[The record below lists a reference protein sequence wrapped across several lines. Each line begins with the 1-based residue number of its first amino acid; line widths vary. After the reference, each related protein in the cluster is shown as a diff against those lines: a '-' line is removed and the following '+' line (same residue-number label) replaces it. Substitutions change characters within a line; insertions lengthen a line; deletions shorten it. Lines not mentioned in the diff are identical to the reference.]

1 MKEYL
6 KTMMEN
12 SNKKSI
18 LQTIVYVIVILLIL
32 DQIYTLT
39 KFAMKYNNAFH
50 YGNGIKNVCNEG
62 YIEYET
68 PRFQLSE
75 RNKDLFIENDTNSS
89 KYTGIFLIICITIL
103 LYFNILVVFSYAS
116 GFIDIESFLSDLKIS
131 SLLSADI
138 TTIIVAIIVKFFKF
152 IDLSDNITN
161 VLKVLF
167 TMIFYLS
174 ILYLVL
180 LLPLYFIIDNQLGFD
195 ISPFSD
201 SHYPKILHGIFILII
216 SIGSFVSTQANQDNN
231 KLPSQISPFAFTLLF
246 TMFFVTFHAVKVV
259 YDIYKKSLKQRKK
272 TYEMTC
278 QQYRDGNSEENQ
290 SLLKEWMNIIYEEL
304 KLFLS
309 NVFWIDPKN
318 DVSLKK
324 IVGLYIAIIV
334 ICVILQIILYIKPE
348 KYLIFNQ
355 FDKDSSSDKN
365 ILYYLVMVPCIIVF
379 VICFVI
385 LITKEYNTFIN
396 KYLIYKPTSIYKSNI
411 SKINKLFNEI
421 IENDKSN
428 IQNNSIC
435 KNVANHIHLV
445 LLSHIFKPST
455 TNDEDS
461 KNLFVPEFEYESGCE
476 SNKHIQYDKIIA
488 YDIENA
494 INSIFFNDTQCSSI
508 DNGLLLSVM
517 KGVIPKYENTI
528 SETDYD
534 NFKSQFVTKLINSI
548 NFAKNGKTY
557 NGDRSI
563 ERTTEYEINN
573 TIVNVDK
580 IKEIDGVSF
589 ALLDDHTKNVV
600 EIVANEY
607 VTFVKYMYN
616 YTLKTINALC
626 KCTST
631 EQYATKGYSVLMNKI
646 DLTITTNTNGA
657 YSLNIKKAFI
667 SRFNEKI
674 KELFDNIN
682 IHLSSNVILSENNY
696 QLTKMIIEN
705 YNNYQDEVYNKF
717 RGRRFSTI
725 NEQSN
730 QLSLDDIAESQA
742 IIDNIYHIIGNNT
755 SDSSDASNTS
765 DSSHTIDDIEESV
778 KEDLEKIRKN
788 YNQMKTK
795 YSEEK
800 FETNPQEIII
810 MSLKLSYLHNH
821 ILNIEKLI
829 NKIINITEY
838 NEIHQEENE
847 KFHTSIKVVTENI
860 FGSKNNDVSYDENY
874 LHYVN
879 NMANKSSYECY
890 VLILIYVFVLLSI
903 SFIQ

>member
-12 SNKKSI
+12 NNKKSI
-18 LQTIVYVIVILLIL
+18 LQTIVYIIVILLIL
-32 DQIYTLT
+32 DQIYALT
-39 KFAMKYNNAFH
+39 KFAIKYNNAFH

-68 PRFQLSE
+68 PRFQLSQKNE
-75 RNKDLFIENDTNSS
+75 DLFIENDINSS
-89 KYTGIFLIICITIL
+89 KYTGIFLIICIIIL

-116 GFIDIESFLSDLKIS
+116 GLIDIESFLSDLKIS
-131 SLLSADI
+131 SLFTADI
-138 TTIIVAIIVKFFKF
+138 TTIIVSIIVKFFKF
-152 IDLSDNITN
+152 IDLSDNMTS

-167 TMIFYLS
+167 TIIFYLS

-180 LLPLYFIIDNQLGFD
+180 LLPLYFILDNQLGID

-201 SHYPKILHGIFILII
+201 SHYPKIVHGIFILII
-216 SIGSFVSTQANQDNN
+216 SIGSFVSTQANQDSN

-259 YDIYKKSLKQRKK
+259 YDIYKKSLKRRKN

-278 QQYRDGNSEENQ
+278 QQYRDGNSEVNE
-290 SLLKEWMNIIYEEL
+290 SLLKEWFKIIYEEL

-324 IVGLYIAIIV
+324 IVGLYVAIII
-334 ICVILQIILYIKPE
+334 ICVILQIILYFKPE
-348 KYLIFNQ
+348 NYLIFNQ
-355 FDKDSSSDKN
+355 FDKDSLSDKN
-365 ILYYLVMVPCIIVF
+365 ILYYLVMVPCMIVF
-379 VICFVI
+379 VVCFII

-411 SKINKLFNEI
+411 SKINTIFNEI

-435 KNVANHIHLV
+435 KNVANNIHLV
-445 LLSHIFKPST
+445 LLSYIFKSSNA
-455 TNDEDS
+455 NDEDS

-476 SNKHIQYDKIIA
+476 TNKYIQYDKIIA
-488 YDIENA
+488 YDIENT
-494 INSIFFNDTQCSSI
+494 INNDNNIFFNDTKCSSI

-517 KGVIPKYENTI
+517 KGVIPKYENVI

-534 NFKSQFVTKLINSI
+534 NFKSQFITKLINAI
-548 NFAKNGKTY
+548 YFAKNGKTY
-557 NGDRSI
+557 SGDRSI

-573 TIVNVDK
+573 TIVNVNM
-580 IKEIDGVSF
+580 IKEIEGVSF

-600 EIVANEY
+600 EFVANEY
-607 VTFVKYMYN
+607 IAFVKYMYN
-616 YTLKTINALC
+616 YTLKTITALC

-646 DLTITTNTNGA
+646 DLTITTNTNGS

-667 SRFNEKI
+667 TRFNEKI
-674 KELFDNIN
+674 KEMFDNIN
-682 IHLSSNVILSENNY
+682 VNLSSSVILSDNNY
-696 QLTKMIIEN
+696 KLSKMIIEN
-705 YNNYQDEVYNKF
+705 YNNYQEEVYNKF
-717 RGRRFSTI
+717 RRQKFLTI
-725 NEQSN
+725 NTQPK
-730 QLSLDDIAESQA
+730 QFSLDDIAESKS
-742 IIDNIYHIIGNNT
+742 IIENINTIIHNDN
-755 SDSSDASNTS
+755 
-765 DSSHTIDDIEESV
+765 IDDIEEPV
-778 KEDLEKIRKN
+778 KENLEKLRKQHSN
-788 YNQMKTK
+788 MNTLYLQQ
-795 YSEEK
+795 K
-800 FETNPQEIII
+800 FETTPQETII
-810 MSLKLSYLHNH
+810 MSFKLSYLHNH
-821 ILNIEKLI
+821 ILNIEKFI
-829 NKIINITEY
+829 NKITNKTEY
-838 NEIHQEENE
+838 NEIYQQQNSEFES
-847 KFHTSIKVVTENI
+847 SIKVVTDVI
-860 FGSKNNDVSYDENY
+860 FGRQKQNDNELYDDPDY
-874 LHYVN
+874 LYYVN

-890 VLILIYVFVLLSI
+890 VLIIIYICVIVSI

>member
-6 KTMMEN
+6 KTMMGN

-18 LQTIVYVIVILLIL
+18 LQAIVYVIVVLLVL

-39 KFAMKYNNAFH
+39 KFAIKYNNAFH
-50 YGNGIKNVCNEG
+50 YGNGIKKVCNEG

-75 RNKDLFIENDTNSS
+75 KNKDLFIENDVNSS

-103 LYFNILVVFSYAS
+103 LYFNIIVVFSYAS
-116 GFIDIESFLSDLKIS
+116 GLIDIDSFLSDLKIS
-131 SLLSADI
+131 SLFSADI

-152 IDLSDNITN
+152 IDLSDNMTN

-167 TMIFYLS
+167 TMMFYLS

-201 SHYPKILHGIFILII
+201 SHYPKIVHGLFILII
-216 SIGSFVSTQANQDNN
+216 SIGSFVSTQTNKDNN

-259 YDIYKKSLKQRKK
+259 HDIYKKSLKRRKM

-278 QQYRDGNSEENQ
+278 QQYRDGNSEENK
-290 SLLKEWMNIIYEEL
+290 SLLQEWMRIIYEEL
-304 KLFLS
+304 KMFLS
-309 NVFWIDPKN
+309 NVFWIDPKK
-318 DVSLKK
+318 DVSLRK
-324 IVGLYIAIIV
+324 IVGLYIAIILV
-334 ICVILQIILYIKPE
+334 CVILQIILYLKPE
-348 KYLIFNQ
+348 KYLIFDQ
-355 FDKDSSSDKN
+355 FDKDSLFDKN
-365 ILYYLVMVPCIIVF
+365 ILYNLVMIPCMIVF

-396 KYLIYKPTSIYKSNI
+396 KYVIYKPTSIYKSNI
-411 SKINKLFNEI
+411 SKINTIFNEI

-435 KNVANHIHLV
+435 KNVANNIHLV
-445 LLSHIFKPST
+445 LLSHIFKSSNA
-455 TNDEDS
+455 NDEDS
-461 KNLFVPEFEYESGCE
+461 KNLFIPEFEYESGCE

-488 YDIENA
+488 YDIENT
-494 INSIFFNDTQCSSI
+494 ISYGDNSIFFNDTKCSSI
-508 DNGLLLSVM
+508 DNGLLLNVM

-528 SETDYD
+528 SETDFD
-534 NFKSQFVTKLINSI
+534 NFKTQFVTKLINSI
-548 NFAKNGKTY
+548 YFAKNGKTY

-573 TIVNVDK
+573 TIFNADK
-580 IKEIDGVSF
+580 IKQVDGVSF

-600 EIVANEY
+600 EFVANEY
-607 VTFVKYMYN
+607 ITFVKYMYN
-616 YTLKTINALC
+616 YTLKTITALC

-657 YSLNIKKAFI
+657 YSLNIKKVFI

-674 KELFDNIN
+674 KEMFDNIN
-682 IHLSSNVILSENNY
+682 IQLSSNVILSENNY

-705 YNNYQDEVYNKF
+705 YNTYQEEVYNEF
-717 RGRRFSTI
+717 RGRRFLTTGK
-725 NEQSN
+725 QPK
-730 QLSLDDIAESQA
+730 QFSLDDIKESQT
-742 IIDNIYHIIGNNT
+742 IVENIYHILQNN
-755 SDSSDASNTS
+755 
-765 DSSHTIDDIEESV
+765 TIDDIEESV
-778 KEDLEKIRKN
+778 KESLEKIRKT
-788 YNQMKTK
+788 YNKLKTK
-795 YSEEK
+795 YSGEK
-800 FETNPQEIII
+800 FETNPQETII

-821 ILNIEKLI
+821 ILNIEKFI
-829 NKIINITEY
+829 NRIINITEY
-838 NEIHQEENE
+838 NETHQEENE
-847 KFHTSIKVVTENI
+847 KFQSTIKVVTEDI
-860 FGSKNNDVSYDENY
+860 FGKQKHNNSSYDDNY
-874 LHYVN
+874 LHHVN
-879 NMANKSSYECY
+879 YMANKSSYECY